1 MHKSPSSSSSSLFF
15 VFNRIVR
22 NSADLLPQQYAN
34 QPNLHTGN
42 EE

>member
-1 MHKSPSSSSSSLFF
+1 MHKSPSSSSLFF
-15 VFNRIVR
+15 FLNRIVR
-22 NSADLLPQQYAN
+22 NNADLLPQQYAN